1 MALPRL
7 GSRGMHSTVS
17 SAVMALVDSGVQQLQ
32 DGGMKLLLVLLPLF
46 AAPAMA
52 EEDPLGKEVYGLF
65 GRSFLNGS
73 EFLKRGD
80 LGRACSE
87 FRAAN
92 KVVDENLRRLQ
103 EYEPNHDWVDTR
115 ELLQGVIAK
124 NCKEATYPIRRQ
136 PMQGNYSRLS
146 ATTLSI

>member
-1 MALPRL
+1 
-7 GSRGMHSTVS
+7 
-17 SAVMALVDSGVQQLQ
+17 
-32 DGGMKLLLVLLPLF
+32 MKLLLVLLPLF

-80 LGRACSE
+80 LGRACSA

-92 KVVDENLRRLQ
+92 KVVDENLRRLE

-136 PMQGNYSRLS
+136 PMQGNY
-146 ATTLSI
+146 